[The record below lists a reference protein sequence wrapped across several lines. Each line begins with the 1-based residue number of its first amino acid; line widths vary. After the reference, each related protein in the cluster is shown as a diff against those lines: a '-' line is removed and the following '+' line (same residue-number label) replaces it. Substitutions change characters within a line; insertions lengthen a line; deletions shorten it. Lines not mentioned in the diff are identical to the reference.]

1 MARHLDE
8 EYQAY
13 LMREGFRVGFKY
25 GKNQCQSATVN
36 MKSATENPT
45 VVAEYLEKERL
56 TGRVICPVRREDWPK
71 VQVNRFGV
79 IPKPHQPG
87 KWRLI
92 VDLSHP
98 NGKSV
103 NDGIEAELCSLRYTS
118 VDEAVR
124 RSMNVGRGS
133 PSWTLR
139 WPIELYRCTQRTD
152 PCLGW
157 RAVP

>member
-1 MARHLDE
+1 MARHPDE

-13 LMREGFRVGFKY
+13 LMRGMHEGFRVGFKY

-56 TGRVICPVRREDWPK
+56 ASRVIGPVRREDWQK
-71 VQVNRFGV
+71 VQVNHFE
-79 IPKPHQPG
+79 PHQPG

-98 NGKSV
+98 KGKSV
-103 NDGIEAELCSLRYTS
+103 NDVQADLPRGIKRFYILFLVSRLLHQT
-118 VDEAVR
+118 
-124 RSMNVGRGS
+124 
-133 PSWTLR
+133 
-139 WPIELYRCTQRTD
+139 I
-152 PCLGW
+152 
-157 RAVP
+157 